1 MTTKAFSIAKFGEQM
16 NEDAVLARPG
26 ILAVSDGAGGGGL
39 FADEWATHLVTMLP
53 DTPVTSFAQLDGW
66 VDSIW
71 EPFYNAF
78 EQRARQLGGMHL
90 AKFYREGSFATLAA
104 IWCGAADG
112 CHWMAYGDSV
122 AFCYSRRTGL
132 LQHSFTRLAHFNHA
146 PWLISCK
153 DPLNAEGF
161 RAGVFDTDE
170 SSILFVASD
179 ALAHYIIMMYELC
192 HRADYADELQEAV
205 DARTKASN
213 YVAVGL
219 ALPPFDFES
228 TVVDKLLRLRHNA
241 NFATHLLSRYRK
253 GLLALDDYSIA
264 MSWNNDV

>member
-1 MTTKAFSIAKFGEQM
+1 MAAAQPFLPPLWHPVPFS
-16 NEDAVLARPG
+16 PG
-26 ILAVSDGAGGGGL
+26 
-39 FADEWATHLVTMLP
+39 
-53 DTPVTSFAQLDGW
+53 VTS
-66 VDSIW
+66 
-71 EPFYNAF
+71 
-78 EQRARQLGGMHL
+78 
-90 AKFYREGSFATLAA
+90 ATLAA
-104 IWCGAADG
+104 IWCSTADG

-192 HRADYADELQEAV
+192 HRADYADELQEALN
-205 DARTKASN
+205 ARTKTSN

-241 NFATHLLSRYRK
+241 NFATHLLSRYDK

-264 MSWNNDV
+264 ISWNNDV